1 MTKDP
6 KKISDAKWLAVSRRD
21 RHHDG
26 KFVYVALTTSI
37 YCRPSCPA
45 RLPHRRNVRV
55 LPSAEEAE
63 QHGYIACRRCHPH
76 SLAPAEQ
83 SVGAA
88 LDYIDTHI
96 DQPITLNTL
105 SQVSGLSPN
114 HLQQTF
120 KQMVGLSP
128 KAFCDYQR
136 VIRLKELLRAGASV
150 AEAIYGVGYGS
161 SRALYERASRSLG
174 MTPATYRRG
183 GARTRIGYV
192 VFDAPLGRVLIA
204 VTERG
209 VCGVLLGDR
218 DESLIEAL
226 HAEFPNAE
234 IERDFASVERWG
246 PLVRSCQSEDPM
258 LSNLSASLR
267 HQVFQARLW
276 RAFL

>member
-1 MTKDP
+1 
-6 KKISDAKWLAVSRRD
+6 
-21 RHHDG
+21 
-26 KFVYVALTTSI
+26 
-37 YCRPSCPA
+37 
-45 RLPHRRNVRV
+45 
-55 LPSAEEAE
+55 
-63 QHGYIACRRCHPH
+63 
-76 SLAPAEQ
+76 
-83 SVGAA
+83 
-88 LDYIDTHI
+88 
-96 DQPITLNTL
+96 
-105 SQVSGLSPN
+105 
-114 HLQQTF
+114 
-120 KQMVGLSP
+120 
-128 KAFCDYQR
+128 
-136 VIRLKELLRAGASV
+136 
-150 AEAIYGVGYGS
+150 
-161 SRALYERASRSLG
+161 

-258 LSNLSASLR
+258 LSNLRASLR